1 MPSLCWD
8 RRTLVGITC
17 CAVTVT
23 LWTLCIWQ
31 FVVRFRTETTESML
45 PPCFCLNNGVCQDGT
60 CICPEE
66 WVGSLCEIVNF
77 CEASIYTA
85 NISEGILKNL
95 TFQRLIVGKYGNSA
109 EKCEPDT
116 VNGNSSIAIRM
127 CSRVGKTPILQP
139 PQILNCNENLDSLA
153 SQVVLLL
160 QGTVNGLLKLIDP
173 EVQSTR
179 RQVGRGDILRLPWRK
194 TRPGSSPKCTGL
206 GERQRT
212 HAATWEISIRSGK
225 ISHPEDALNTSR
237 FPREVGRSLEVETA
251 DASNVSAIASNTQ
264 ILTSMPNQL
273 TTQTISTAAN
283 IAVKILKKPNI
294 SENAQASVAVMATV
308 SQLLDANE
316 TEFNYNNLIDV
327 TASLTRTMEEFSLT
341 SNITQSNVAIQS
353 VPLKL
358 NSSTILFSAQ
368 RDTALGYFQS
378 TKLEVQENV
387 PGLIG
392 DLSTEVQILLNII
405 NNSSSDNGRVGFV
418 LYQNDKF
425 FQSRIYKSHSSFSKQ
440 IVSGNI
446 DGGRTNGVELAFSPK
461 AFQIKY
467 NYAKP
472 LDYISYIGIGLSIAG
487 LVITIL
493 FQIFTRKTR
502 RSSVTWM
509 LVSLC
514 FSMLIFNIIFIS
526 GIENRN
532 AGNHSSD
539 TNRYNQ
545 QYHTYD
551 TTSNTLLTSD
561 LIDPPADPWCTVV
574 AVLLHYF
581 LLATF
586 MWTALNST
594 QLYLLLL
601 RAMKPLPEH
610 FLVTM
615 SVIGWGIPAAVVAIT
630 LGATYREGKAL
641 NYRQEEFCWLA
652 ALDQNQNFSMEK
664 PMLWSFLLPVALIL
678 LFNFIIFVNITVS
691 VIWRDNKNLTRNKK
705 DSFMKKMIGTISIVV
720 VLGITWT
727 IGYLMLINHEETS
740 LIFSYVFCILN
751 ATQGLQICILYTFR
765 SPFFKKNVSEVFPVV
780 SVPEIPAYLRSGI
793 YYVSK
798 SHLARHAK
806 ETFRPSET
814 FSEDISS
821 SNLPNSSSRNL

>member
-1 MPSLCWD
+1 
-8 RRTLVGITC
+8 
-17 CAVTVT
+17 
-23 LWTLCIWQ
+23 
-31 FVVRFRTETTESML
+31 ETTESML

-66 WVGSLCEIVNF
+66 WVGSLCEI
-77 CEASIYTA
+77 ASIYTA

-95 TFQRLIVGKYGNSA
+95 TFQRLIVGKYGSSA

-153 SQVVLLL
+153 SQ
-160 QGTVNGLLKLIDP
+160 
-173 EVQSTR
+173 
-179 RQVGRGDILRLPWRK
+179 
-194 TRPGSSPKCTGL
+194 
-206 GERQRT
+206 
-212 HAATWEISIRSGK
+212 
-225 ISHPEDALNTSR
+225 
-237 FPREVGRSLEVETA
+237 VETA

-405 NNSSSDNGRVGFV
+405 NNNNGRVGFV

-461 AFQIKY
+461 YNASELQLRDHACVFWDYTINDWSTAGCTKERDQFLRCSCNHTTNFAVLMAFQIKY

-821 SNLPNSSSRNL
+821 SNLPNS